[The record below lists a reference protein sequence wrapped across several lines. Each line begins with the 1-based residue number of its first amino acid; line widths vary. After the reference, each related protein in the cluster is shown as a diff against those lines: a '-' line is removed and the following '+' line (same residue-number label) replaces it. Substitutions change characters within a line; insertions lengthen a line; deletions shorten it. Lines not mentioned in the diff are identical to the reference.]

1 MGKGYGIPRFARR
14 GGHRGWPEAA
24 AHPAL
29 DWFLQR
35 AEALRAAFDAGH
47 TVTPAD
53 LAAVASD
60 HAAAVRACA
69 VAERLASAR
78 SEVEAATKR
87 LLGARGRARRSQGV
101 R

>member
-1 MGKGYGIPRFARR
+1 MGNGYGIAGFERR
-14 GGHRGWPEAA
+14 GRNGVWPEAA
-24 AHPAL
+24 THHAM